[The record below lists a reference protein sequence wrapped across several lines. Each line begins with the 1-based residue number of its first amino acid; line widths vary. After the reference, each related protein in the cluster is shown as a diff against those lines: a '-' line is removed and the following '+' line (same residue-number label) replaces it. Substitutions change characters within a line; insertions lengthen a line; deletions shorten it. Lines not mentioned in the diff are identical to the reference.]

1 MGIKNGRATS
11 GNTEYN
17 YTNPSSD
24 FIGKIVEMH
33 TFGGTVPIPRGYM
46 ICNGNAINE
55 ANYNAVHGAGAYQQD
70 GISVS
75 PLLGKLLPNMVNR
88 YSVGA
93 ASTPQDGSVAIT
105 TTGNVNHQVSLAHSH
120 TVSAHNHQWLDYANE
135 VETKTYNSGGS
146 AITLASVADTSNP
159 SDSEYNIRLTIQSET
174 STRYPIA
181 DLYTNNDSPGTNS
194 QLSASQSIKPE
205 SIEVIKLIR
214 VI

>member
-120 TVSAHNHQWLDYANE
+120 TVNAHNHQWYNIDSGSSDDE
-135 VETKTYNSGGS
+135 SYNSSGTAINLPLTTVSNGTGEALQGTVRS
-146 AITLASVADTSNP
+146 AGDRYI
-159 SDSEYNIRLTIQSET
+159 
-174 STRYPIA
+174 STN
-181 DLYTNNDSPGTNS
+181 LYTNNDSPGTNS